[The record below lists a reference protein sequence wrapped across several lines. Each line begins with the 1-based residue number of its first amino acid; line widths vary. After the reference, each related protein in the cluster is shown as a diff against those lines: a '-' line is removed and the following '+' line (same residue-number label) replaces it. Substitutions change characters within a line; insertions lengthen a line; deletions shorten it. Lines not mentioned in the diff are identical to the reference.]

1 MYAYIKGSLEQK
13 ASNFVVIEANGVGYK
28 IFMSDTGIGKLGEL
42 GSIVKVYTFLRVME
56 DDMSLYGFNT
66 NEELR
71 MFELLITVSGVGAK
85 SAISILS
92 NITPSSFALAV
103 ISNDVNK
110 LKALPGIGP
119 KSAQRIILEL
129 KDKIK
134 KENEASGKIGEVS
147 KQEDTELLS
156 AIENDSKVQEATQ
169 ALQVLGYTRREIEDV
184 ISKVKTKDLSV
195 EEIIRQ
201 CLSNLAR

>member
-1 MYAYIKGSLEQK
+1 MFAYLKGSLEVK
-13 ASNFVVIEANGVGYK
+13 TKGYIVIDVGGVGYK
-28 IFMSDTGIGKLGEL
+28 VFMSETAIEKLGEL
-42 GSIVKVYTFLRVME
+42 GQNVKVHTYLRVRE

-71 MFELLITVSGVGAK
+71 MFELLLSVSGIGAK

-103 ISNDVNK
+103 ITNNVEKIKS
-110 LKALPGIGP
+110 LPGIGP

-134 KENEASGKIGEVS
+134 TEETSKEVEEGT
-147 KQEDTELLS
+147 KQEQ
-156 AIENDSKVQEATQ
+156 ENTNEKVLEAVS
-169 ALQVLGYTRREIEDV
+169 ALQVLGYSRKEIEKALETVD
-184 ISKVKTKDLSV
+184 KENLSI
-195 EEIIRQ
+195 EDIIRKG
-201 CLSNLAR
+201 LNNLAR